1 MREIFIVGYQNYD
14 FVKSLIV
21 GEIEFLD
28 CEIDLKPFGSL
39 VFTSKNA
46 IKALAWLGQKYPK
59 MQCWRELPS
68 YVIGEG
74 SAKEVLKQGGK
85 IEWIASDFHSEI
97 FIKELLPRLKGK
109 NSLYLRAKEII
120 SQLDQKLQSQ
130 GIQLTSKIIYRSKI
144 KNIDDDK
151 PPKDSI
157 LFFTS
162 PSAYRFFVQHFS
174 WDESYCAVALGKSTF
189 VSFDAKIQKIIS
201 PVQGIK
207 KSIEYF
213 KKGFLI

>member
-14 FVKSLIV
+14 FAKSLVV

-28 CEIDLKPFGSL
+28 CEIDLKPFDAL

-59 MQCWRELPS
+59 MQCWKELPS

-74 SAKEVLKQGGK
+74 SAKEVLNQGGK

-97 FIKELLPRLKGK
+97 FIKELFPRLKGK

-120 SQLDQKLQSQ
+120 SQLDQKLQVQ
-130 GIQLTSKIIYRSKI
+130 GIQLTSKIIYQSKI
-144 KNIDDDK
+144 KSLNHQK

-157 LFFTS
+157 LLFTS
-162 PSAYRFFVQHFS
+162 PSAYHFFIQHFI
-174 WDESYCAVALGKSTF
+174 WDESYLAVALGKSTF
-189 VSFDAKIQKIIS
+189 ASFDAKIQKILS
-201 PVQGIK
+201 PVQGIQ
-207 KSIEYF
+207 KSIETL
-213 KKGFLI
+213 KKHF